1 MSEMT
6 DQQTGERRRGTQ
18 DDQPERRVPRD
29 GARRDG
35 RRRVNAI
42 GASRRATEGL
52 GSLLDRPV
60 EGVVE
65 VSREDDGWLVA
76 VEVLELARVPNT
88 NDVLGV
94 YEVELDPYGGLQGY
108 RRRNRY
114 VRGSSDSD

>member
-1 MSEMT
+1 MT
-6 DQQTGERRRGTQ
+6 DQKTGERRRTGS
-18 DDQPERRVPRD
+18 DEHAERRPQRN
-29 GARRDG
+29 GGGKDG

-42 GASRRATEGL
+42 GAARRAAE
-52 GSLLDRPV
+52 SLQALISRPV

-65 VSREDDGWLVA
+65 VNREDDGWLVA
-76 VEVLELARVPNT
+76 VEVLELERVPNT
-88 NDVLGV
+88 NDLLGV

>member
-1 MSEMT
+1 MA
-6 DQQTGERRRGTQ
+6 DQQTSERRRHGQ
-18 DDQPERRVPRD
+18 DEQSERRSQRD
-29 GARRDG
+29 GAPKDG

-42 GASRRATEGL
+42 GAARRGAEGL
-52 GSLLDRPV
+52 QALLARPV

-65 VSREDDGWLVA
+65 VSREDEGWLVA

-114 VRGSSDSD
+114 VRGSSDQD

>member
-1 MSEMT
+1 MT
-6 DQQTGERRRGTQ
+6 DQKTGERRRGEPDGHAGRHPQ
-18 DDQPERRVPRD
+18 RD
-29 GARRDG
+29 GARKNA
-35 RRRVNAI
+35 RRRVSAI
-42 GASRRATEGL
+42 GAARRAAE
-52 GSLLDRPV
+52 SLQALIARPV

-65 VSREDDGWLVA
+65 VNREDDGWLVA

-94 YEVELDPYGGLQGY
+94 YEVELDPYGSLQGY

>member
-1 MSEMT
+1 MA
-6 DQQTGERRRGTQ
+6 DQQASERRRSGHDEQ
-18 DDQPERRVPRD
+18 AEHPPRRD
-29 GARRDG
+29 GGRKDG

-42 GASRRATEGL
+42 GAARRAAEGL
-52 GSLLDRPV
+52 QALLSHPV

-65 VSREDDGWLVA
+65 VNREDDGWLVA

-94 YEVELDPYGGLQGY
+94 YEVELDPYGSLQGY

-114 VRGSSDSD
+114 VRGSSDTD

>member
-1 MSEMT
+1 MT
-6 DQQTGERRRGTQ
+6 DQKSGERRRSESDGHAGRHPQ
-18 DDQPERRVPRD
+18 RD
-29 GARRDG
+29 GARKDG

-42 GASRRATEGL
+42 GAARRAAE
-52 GSLLDRPV
+52 SLQALIARPV

-65 VSREDDGWLVA
+65 VNREDDGWLVA

>member
-1 MSEMT
+1 MT
-6 DQQTGERRRGTQ
+6 DQQAGERRRTRPAEH
-18 DDQPERRVPRD
+18 PERRPQQD
-29 GARRDG
+29 GARKDG

-42 GASRRATEGL
+42 GAARRGAE
-52 GSLLDRPV
+52 SLQALIGRPV

-65 VSREDDGWLVA
+65 VGREDDGWLVA

-88 NDVLGV
+88 NDVRGV

>member
-1 MSEMT
+1 MT
-6 DQQTGERRRGTQ
+6 EQKTGERRRSGSDGQ
-18 DDQPERRVPRD
+18 AEGRSRRD
-29 GARRDG
+29 GAKNG

-42 GASRRATEGL
+42 GAARRATEGL
-52 GSLLDRPV
+52 QALLSRPV

-65 VSREDDGWLVA
+65 VNREDDGWLVA

-114 VRGSSDSD
+114 VRGSSDTD

>member
-1 MSEMT
+1 MT
-6 DQQTGERRRGTQ
+6 DQQAGERRRTRPAEH
-18 DDQPERRVPRD
+18 PERRPQQD
-29 GARRDG
+29 GARKDG

-42 GASRRATEGL
+42 GAARRAAE
-52 GSLLDRPV
+52 SLQALIARPV

-65 VSREDDGWLVA
+65 LSREDDGWLVA

>member
-1 MSEMT
+1 MT
-6 DQQTGERRRGTQ
+6 DQKARERRRPAP
-18 DDQPERRVPRD
+18 DEQPERRPR
-29 GARRDG
+29 AERSASRNG
-35 RRRVNAI
+35 RRPVNAL
-42 GASRRATEGL
+42 GASRRAA
-52 GSLLDRPV
+52 GSLAGLLNRPV

-76 VEVLELARVPNT
+76 VEVLELERVPNT

-94 YEVELDPYGGLQGY
+94 YEVELDPYGALQGY

>member
-1 MSEMT
+1 MSDMT
-6 DQQTGERRRGTQ
+6 DQHTEERRRSGQ
-18 DDQPERRVPRD
+18 DDQPERRSQRD

-35 RRRVNAI
+35 RRRVSAI
-42 GASRRATEGL
+42 GAARRGAEGL
-52 GSLLDRPV
+52 QALLDRPV

-114 VRGSSDSD
+114 VRGSSDQD

>member
-1 MSEMT
+1 MS
-6 DQQTGERRRGTQ
+6 DQSTGERRRPAS
-18 DDQPERRVPRD
+18 DQQGHGRQQRN
-29 GARRDG
+29 GGGNG

-42 GASRRATEGL
+42 GAARRATEGL
-52 GSLLDRPV
+52 QALLARPT

-65 VSREDDGWLVA
+65 VGREDDGWLVA

-108 RRRNRY
+108 RRRTRY
-114 VRGSSDSD
+114 MRGSSDSD

>member
-1 MSEMT
+1 MT
-6 DQQTGERRRGTQ
+6 DQKTDDRRRAGHDGQ
-18 DDQPERRVPRD
+18 ADRHPPKD
-29 GARRDG
+29 GARRNG

-42 GASRRATEGL
+42 GAARRAAE
-52 GSLLDRPV
+52 SLQSLIGRPV

-65 VSREDDGWLVA
+65 VNREDDGWLVA

-94 YEVELDPYGGLQGY
+94 YEVELDPYGSLQGY

-114 VRGSSDSD
+114 VRGSSDTD